1 MTEITS
7 ANMVG
12 ISAGTKNFTKYQS
25 LKLLKQDAYFLID
38 KSVEKNYQFR
48 KELALLMLQIS

>member
-1 MTEITS
+1 MSEITS

-12 ISAGTKNFTKYQS
+12 LSAGTNNFTNYQS